1 MYNDAGDVD
10 DLQSAL
16 ESDKAT
22 TWGGLQPAE
31 LAAEL
36 ASQGKCSALVKVT
49 GNLSDI
55 LMSHSS
61 WFTYRQASS

>member
-1 MYNDAGDVD
+1 MQA
-10 DLQSAL
+10 AL
-16 ESDKAT
+16 EEKEAIQFAELT
-22 TWGGLQPAE
+22 PAE

-36 ASQGKCSALVKVT
+36 AYRGKCSALVKLT

-61 WFTYRQASS
+61 WFTYRFESELT